1 MGTKEGRKTAQCL
14 QHIKCSAGKV
24 ELIENYALT
33 FTDSILFSGMSMAG
47 VILGL
52 FSLCLVLGAD
62 YVLGT
67 GDMRET

>member
-1 MGTKEGRKTAQCL
+1 MHL
-14 QHIKCSAGKV
+14 LS
-24 ELIENYALT
+24 LT
-33 FTDSILFSGMSMAG
+33 LSILFSGMSMAG